1 MEFLRAQTSIDF
13 LGRRRS
19 AVLISGL
26 LIVISIV
33 SIAVRGLN
41 FGIDFTGGTLVEVA
55 YSEPVAVEDVRAALN
70 SAQIENALVQHFGTA
85 SDVMIRLPVTTDD
98 TAQLSSTVVAALRS
112 PFGESLDETRPGQ
125 VQQCVVASGVTED
138 CHVQMRRVE
147 FVGPQVGDELTEQ
160 GTLAMLY
167 ALLGILIYVAWR
179 FEWRFALGSVAALI
193 HDVVIT
199 VGAFSIMQLEF
210 SLAVLAALLAVIGYS
225 LNDTIVVFDR
235 IRENFRKM
243 RKGSAVSIMNA
254 SLNQTLRR
262 TILTSV
268 TTLLVVLTLLLVGGE
283 VIRGFAAALII
294 GVLVGTYSSIFVA
307 SPTVLVLG
315 ITRED
320 MMTVK
325 KEGEDLETSP

>member
-179 FEWRFALGSVAALI
+179 FEWRFAVGSVAALI

-199 VGAFSIMQLEF
+199 VGAFSILQLEF

-325 KEGEDLETSP
+325 KEGEDLEASP